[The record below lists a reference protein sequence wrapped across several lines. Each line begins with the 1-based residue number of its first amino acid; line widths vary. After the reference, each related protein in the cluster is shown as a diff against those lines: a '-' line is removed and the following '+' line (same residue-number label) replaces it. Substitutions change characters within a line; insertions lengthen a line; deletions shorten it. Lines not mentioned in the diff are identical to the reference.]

1 MENLGFV
8 INILAFDKNLSIFYR
23 KFVSPNLTE
32 LKTTLSD
39 VKINYFLLKTELFY
53 QFFKHVLYFNI
64 RVFKSCDHDSSA

>member
-32 LKTTLSD
+32 LKITLSD
-39 VKINYFLLKTELFY
+39 VKINYF
-53 QFFKHVLYFNI
+53 
-64 RVFKSCDHDSSA
+64 